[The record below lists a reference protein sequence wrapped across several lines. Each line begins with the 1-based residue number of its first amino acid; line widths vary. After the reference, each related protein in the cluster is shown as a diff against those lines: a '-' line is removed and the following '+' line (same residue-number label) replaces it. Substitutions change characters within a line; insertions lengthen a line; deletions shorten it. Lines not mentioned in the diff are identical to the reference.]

1 MAFKPHLFKYLKASE
16 ECSPHYLLPL
26 LLLINVLCLL
36 DAFHSE
42 VSLQEACSG
51 YG

>member
-1 MAFKPHLFKYLKASE
+1 MAFKPHLFKYLRADD

-26 LLLINVLCLL
+26 LLLRNTLYVL

-42 VSLQEACSG
+42 M
-51 YG
+51 